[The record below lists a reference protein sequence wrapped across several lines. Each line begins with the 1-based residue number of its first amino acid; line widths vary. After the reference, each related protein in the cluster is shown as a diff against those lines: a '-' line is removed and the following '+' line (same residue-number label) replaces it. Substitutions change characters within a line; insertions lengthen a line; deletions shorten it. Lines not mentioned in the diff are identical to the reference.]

1 MPANIGI
8 DRIDFRIV
16 GSHSGRLAH
25 GADASVPQFGLEQLS
40 QTPREARHHGKG
52 PP

>member
-1 MPANIGI
+1 MPADTRI

-40 QTPREARHHGKG
+40 QNP
-52 PP
+52 